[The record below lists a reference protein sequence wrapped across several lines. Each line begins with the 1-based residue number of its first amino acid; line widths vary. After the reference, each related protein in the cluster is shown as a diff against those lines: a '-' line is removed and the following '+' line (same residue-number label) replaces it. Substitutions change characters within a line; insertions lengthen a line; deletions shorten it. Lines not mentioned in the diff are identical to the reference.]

1 MAAVLAVGEGAVLS
15 HLSAALLWGIIDRA
29 GQLIHV
35 LAADGGSRSR
45 PGLAI
50 HRTRH
55 LPPEHRGE
63 VDGIPVTS
71 LHRTLLDCAAV
82 LPRKRLR
89 YAVEAAD
96 RMGLLDVR
104 GLVALCDA
112 SSGKKGAGVLRR
124 IALEQRGAANRSKS
138 PPETTFLR
146 LCLAYGL
153 PEPLVNSMLHG
164 YEVDFYW
171 PQARLVVEIDT
182 YTYHRSWAQ
191 RQRDLE
197 RDADLKVQRGGGA
210 AIHAG
215 ADRACCRRRRCTG
228 CGTAGSGGDIRRCR
242 LGSGARCGSTSSP
255 SSPSWFDWF
264 ATQRHVRNVVAAGSE
279 LRFIDYRE
287 TTPLGAGQ
295 VDDSPYGGGAG
306 MVMRVDV
313 VDAALRAAYGDSRA
327 GRADRAADPVGADVR
342 RGACDRARRRAG
354 ADPALRPLRGRRRA
368 RPRAPGHRRGLD
380 RPLRPRRRRAGRD
393 GRRRRGPAQ
402 AARGARPRRQ
412 RDEESFSD
420 ALEGHPEYPHYTR
433 PATIGAGRCP
443 TSSSPAITSACGS
456 WRLERSRER
465 GGAGSSG
472 S

>member
-1 MAAVLAVGEGAVLS
+1 MRYGSAPPRRVLARIAARQHGVVSRAQVLALGVTPSFVARFVDAGLLHPRHLGVYALGHSALTERGRWMAAVLAVGEGAVLS

-82 LPRKRLR
+82 LPRRRLR

-146 LCLAYGL
+146 LCLAHGL

-197 RDADLKVQRGGGA
+197 RDADLKVRGEE
-210 AIHAG
+210 
-215 ADRACCRRRRCTG
+215 
-228 CGTAGSGGDIRRCR
+228 
-242 LGSGARCGSTSSP
+242 
-255 SSPSWFDWF
+255 
-264 ATQRHVRNVVAAGSE
+264 V
-279 LRFIDYRE
+279 LRFTRE
-287 TTPLGAGQ
+287 
-295 VDDSPYGGGAG
+295 
-306 MVMRVDV
+306 RIE
-313 VDAALRAAYGDSRA
+313 
-327 GRADRAADPVGADVR
+327 RAADVVVAQV
-342 RGACDRARRRAG
+342 A
-354 ADPALRPLRGRRRA
+354 ALLA
-368 RPRAPGHRRGLD
+368 V
-380 RPLRPRRRRAGRD
+380 
-393 GRRRRGPAQ
+393 
-402 AARGARPRRQ
+402 
-412 RDEESFSD
+412 
-420 ALEGHPEYPHYTR
+420 EG
-433 PATIGAGRCP
+433 
-443 TSSSPAITSACGS
+443 TSA
-456 WRLERSRER
+456 
-465 GGAGSSG
+465 AAV
-472 S
+472 